1 MILHLPL
8 RIELLQKFQTLSRP
22 LVASPFTH
30 PSVSRATRPGP
41 RLRAAHRATHTLGPA
56 QADRSPLALPSAA
69 RLPRTCPDRASRS
82 YTISRSLDQLLYG
95 PAPTRLGSDR
105 PGSGSNPKPAATLH
119 GLPRH
124 HLHGQSSNSPI
135 EDLGEQDFP
144 EYDLLS
150 PRRSWQAPPHGR
162 RQAPHLSGVD
172 KPFVPGSFDKRL
184 AYPSASRQIAT
195 AETRSLLVNL
205 ARKGAALCH
214 LPTRPQARNIPA
226 GAATARGRQQRDEQG
241 GRS

>member
-8 RIELLQKFQTLSRP
+8 CNELPQKFQTLSRP

-30 PSVSRATRPGP
+30 PLVSRATRPGP

-69 RLPRTCPDRASRS
+69 RLPRTCPDSITLLHDQPFSR
-82 YTISRSLDQLLYG
+82 
-95 PAPTRLGSDR
+95 PAPVRPRAYTTRIR
-105 PGSGSNPKPAATLH
+105 PARLRLNPKPAATLH

-150 PRRSWQAPPHGR
+150 PWRSWQAPLHGR
-162 RQAPHLSGVD
+162 RQAPHLPGVD

-214 LPTRPQARNIPA
+214 LPTRPQARNILA
-226 GAATARGRQQRDEQG
+226 GAATARGRQQRNEQG